1 MDLNRS
7 MLGGIT
13 RIGGISKMF
22 INLKLLAV
30 KKQWQMT
37 TGKITDKKEDLT
49 WLL

>member
-13 RIGGISKMF
+13 RIGGSQNIYKAQSVSSQE
-22 INLKLLAV
+22 A
-30 KKQWQMT
+30 WQMT
-37 TGKITDKKEDLT
+37 TGKITDKKENLT